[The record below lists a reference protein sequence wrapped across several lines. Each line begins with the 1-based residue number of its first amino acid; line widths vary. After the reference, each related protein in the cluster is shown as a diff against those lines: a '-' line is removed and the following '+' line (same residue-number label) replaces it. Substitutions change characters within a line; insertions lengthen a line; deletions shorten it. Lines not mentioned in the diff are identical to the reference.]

1 MPSTVTIQLT
11 DEQIALLTLAASG
24 LGVTPGAVISDII
37 ERALKVQL
45 LRINPAALSPA
56 AAAISNAVEG
66 FATPSSVTITKT

>member
-24 LGVTPGAVISDII
+24 LGVTPEAVISDTIG
-37 ERALKVQL
+37 RALKMQL
-45 LRINPAALSPA
+45 LRIKPAALSPA
-56 AAAISNAVEG
+56 AAAISNAVKG